1 MFESSF
7 SANTVTKHYLK
18 KNVTARFIRFW
29 PKQWHRK
36 RYMRVEVYGCKGKC
50 YENIILFEKEAVT
63 LNFRSSVLVFVFL
76 FFSRRTGE
84 KRKFDRLKNRLF
96 LNSFVSGNQ
105 NNAMASIRF
114 LFFEKLA
121 LLFI

>member
-1 MFESSF
+1 MK
-7 SANTVTKHYLK
+7 T
-18 KNVTARFIRFW
+18 
-29 PKQWHRK
+29 
-36 RYMRVEVYGCKGKC
+36 
-50 YENIILFEKEAVT
+50 
-63 LNFRSSVLVFVFL
+63 SSVLKRRLSHLTFDQAIWFSSF

-96 LNSFVSGNQ
+96 LNTFVSGNQ